1 MLAKSENVVL
11 GFHDLP
17 WISSTSQMAQGAS
30 FSANTLSPDFPW
42 MKSSSMALL
51 DKSSSVC
58 GSVWITW
65 FIWRKKLTKGPSAVR
80 LNTSIYFVGSKV
92 LNDGLFSPQ
101 WAVPTAPSILFHH
114 QRARRW
120 RVRVVRR
127 KAAGPE
133 LQCGCRVSKSL
144 VDHVLL
150 QEYHRFWPNPTSSHW
165 SHCNCSPQVV
175 HDEELVLNIL
185 PTCTRT
191 GCSLV
196 VPHTGKLGKVL
207 DVEATIIYLQKERS
221 TCAFTTGGLENWNEI
236 V

>member
-1 MLAKSENVVL
+1 
-11 GFHDLP
+11 
-17 WISSTSQMAQGAS
+17 
-30 FSANTLSPDFPW
+30 
-42 MKSSSMALL
+42 
-51 DKSSSVC
+51 
-58 GSVWITW
+58 
-65 FIWRKKLTKGPSAVR
+65 
-80 LNTSIYFVGSKV
+80 

-114 QRARRW
+114 QRARRR
-120 RVRVVRR
+120 RVRIVRR

-133 LQCGCRVSKSL
+133 VQCGCRVSKSL
-144 VDHVLL
+144 VDNVLL

-196 VPHTGKLGKVL
+196 VPVNNGKAGEGPRCWGHHNLPSEGKVDL
-207 DVEATIIYLQKERS
+207 CLRNWRTG
-221 TCAFTTGGLENWNEI
+221 FTEI